1 MATRWPYAALAA
13 ATLALHAPFLTRYG
27 YHGDELYFL
36 SCGLRP
42 EAGYVDHAPLVPLL
56 AALVNALFPDSLL
69 ALRALAL
76 LAGTTTVLLTARLAR
91 ALGGGSFAMLLAGLG
106 VVLSPFFL
114 RTANLFAIPS
124 FEPVLWTVLALL
136 LMRILREQRPRL
148 WLAFGA
154 IAGIGLLTKH
164 TMLLCC
170 FGLTLGL
177 LATRHRRCLA
187 ARWPW
192 LGGAVA
198 LLCFSPNLLWQ
209 IANDWPTWDFAR
221 NLNATTMA
229 RISRGDFL
237 LGQALYSGPQNLL
250 LTIPGLL
257 ALLRRDVARV
267 LGLAFLAV
275 LGTLLVLQ
283 SKIYYSLPAYPPLFA
298 AGAVFWE
305 SLQLP
310 RALRAALLAFLVIV
324 GGALAPLGVP
334 MLRIEAVDAYAGRVT
349 LGLAGK
355 AHEITGDL
363 HGMLGWPE
371 LAGAVRSAFESLPD
385 DARARAVVIVG
396 DYATA
401 GALERFGPAGAL
413 PPILCSHMSW
423 HLWSRR
429 HLERNRDGERN
440 GDVVLFLGRGTGGLE
455 RLYERIDR
463 LADVPGHPQAN
474 GGQRDLVLSLCTS
487 PRQPL
492 VERWPPKPSL

>member
-1 MATRWPYAALAA
+1 MARWPYAALAA
-13 ATLALHAPFLTRYG
+13 ATFALHAPFLTRYG

-56 AALVNALFPDSLL
+56 AALANALFPDSLP
-69 ALRALAL
+69 ALRTLAL
-76 LAGTTTVLLTARLAR
+76 LAGTATVLLTARLAR
-91 ALGGGSFAMLLAGLG
+91 ALGGGSFAMLLAGLA
-106 VVLSPFFL
+106 VILSPFFL

-124 FEPVLWTVLALL
+124 FEPVLWTSLALVL
-136 LMRILREQRPRL
+136 VRILRAPQPRL
-148 WLAFGA
+148 WLLFGA
-154 IAGIGLLTKH
+154 LAGIGLLTKH
-164 TMLLCC
+164 TLLLWG

-177 LATRHRRCLA
+177 LATRHRRCLMT
-187 ARWPW
+187 RGPW
-192 LGGAVA
+192 LGAAIA
-198 LLCFSPNLLWQ
+198 LLCFSPNLVWQ
-209 IANDWPTWDFAR
+209 AAHGWPTWDFAS

-229 RISRGDFL
+229 RIARADFL

-250 LTIPGLL
+250 LTIPGL
-257 ALLRRDVARV
+257 AVLLRRDGARV
-267 LGLAFLAV
+267 LGIAFLAV
-275 LGTLLVLQ
+275 LGALLVVQ

-298 AGAVFWE
+298 AGAVSWE
-305 SLQLP
+305 SLRLGG
-310 RALRAALLAFLVIV
+310 ALRALLVAFLVVV

-334 MLRIEAVDAYAGRVT
+334 MLRIEAVDAWAGRVT

-371 LAGAVRSAFESLPD
+371 LAHAVRTAYEALPD
-385 DARARAVVIVG
+385 DARARALVVVG

-401 GALERFGPAGAL
+401 GALERFGPARAL
-413 PPILCSHMSW
+413 PPILCNHMSW

-429 HLERNRDGERN
+429 LLEHERDGARN

-455 RLYERIDR
+455 RLYERVDK

-474 GGQRDLVLSLCTS
+474 RGQRELVLSLCTA

-492 VERWPPKPSL
+492 IELWPTRPSL